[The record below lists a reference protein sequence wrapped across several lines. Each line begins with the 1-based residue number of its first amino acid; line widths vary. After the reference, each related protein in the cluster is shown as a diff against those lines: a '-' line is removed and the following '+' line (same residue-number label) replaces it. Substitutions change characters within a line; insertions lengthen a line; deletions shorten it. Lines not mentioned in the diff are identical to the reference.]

1 MKDVDI
7 KSEFDVFL
15 NLYIKN
21 TKDLPSPSTL
31 VSQVFFNNEF
41 DMLITKIKRSGV
53 YVRTLCDILSLT
65 DSQVAKLNG
74 VGVKYIKLWKIL
86 KKIYNYFEED
96 INLLD
101 FQNEANIS
109 LDNVDLSNFFL
120 IHATLTHDEVK
131 ALEKFG
137 KEILNYTL
145 KDILD
150 FSGHKFAKI
159 SGIGSKFIDTMTS
172 IKIKLKKELENI
184 VLNESYLY
192 GFESN
197 LVAPINIGDNLIS
210 LEKLSELIL
219 FDIESF
225 LDKQNSM
232 MQDIFQKRWGFSDV
246 KQTLEEIGQKYNIS
260 RERVRQL
267 EKKCNESLLKS
278 LRVNSNNACK
288 IIDGNINFNLSENM
302 IVISEC
308 FYDEKFFFEFLEFLC
323 NRKDIYDYLKPKIS
337 LDLLGDFFARNG
349 MPSNY
354 DEVKDYIYDYS
365 LINNMK
371 IDIDNAICVL
381 QENNRIII
389 DGEKIIPKNLKKEEA
404 SACIL
409 AKHKNGL
416 PWFDIAKLVNMANIS
431 RTNFYLDRL
440 DHASFN
446 NPDTICLAG
455 KGIYKHIRFMNLD
468 AIDIDR
474 VFDELLVVFIDSKE
488 TVIHLGDICR
498 DSDYL
503 KTIDYYVIRYLIK
516 YMGEQYGFYF
526 DGKSQTDSV
535 SIESNFK
542 NVTQKDVII
551 QALKRNKKP
560 MTKVEIASLLKSKSI
575 NHAAFYLDQMMKNQ
589 QVVQV
594 DRMLYT
600 LPELAYEDIDMELFL
615 EKIQFVLKLK
625 GKPVDPSIF
634 EVELNQLLNQ
644 TYSRYF
650 YASIAK
656 KYSQERGWFR
666 SLNLYSMTEIPF
678 KNLMDAIAQICSPSL
693 TIDENCQKLQQRIA
707 ITREKA
713 SITIGQWIRG

>member
-416 PWFDIAKLVNMANIS
+416 PWMDIAKLVNAAGIS
-431 RTNFYLDRL
+431 RTDLYLERP
-440 DHASFN
+440 DHAALA
-446 NPDTICLAG
+446 NPDAIYLAG
-455 KGIYKHIRFMNLD
+455 KGVYKHVRFMRLE
-468 AIDIDR
+468 DIDLDL
-474 VFDELLVVFIDSKE
+474 VFDELLRIFVDSDRK
-488 TVIHLGDICR
+488 VMHLGEICQ
-498 DSDYL
+498 SSNYL
-503 KTIDYYVIRYLIK
+503 KTLDYYAVRYLVK
-516 YMGEQYGFYF
+516 CMGQEYGFYF
-526 DGKSQTDSV
+526 DGKSQADSV
-535 SIESNFK
+535 GIEPNFK
-542 NVTQKDVII
+542 NLTQRDVII
-551 QALKRNKKP
+551 QALLRNKKP
-560 MTKVEIASLLKSKSI
+560 MTKVEIASLLKSKSLG
-575 NHAAFYLDQMMKNQ
+575 HASFYLDQMMNKQ
-589 QVVQV
+589 QIVQV

-600 LPELAYEDIDMELFL
+600 LPELAYKDIDIMLFVNS
-615 EKIQFVLKLK
+615 IHAVLADE
-625 GKPVDPSIF
+625 GRPVDPSVF
-634 EVELNQLLNQ
+634 EVKLNGVLGE
-644 TYSRYF
+644 TYSRFF
-650 YASIAK
+650 YAAIAR
-656 KYSQERGWFR
+656 KYAENRGWCR
-666 SLNLYSMTEIPF
+666 KQNLYSLSEIPY
-678 KNLMDAIAQICSPSL
+678 KNLMNAIDIICLREMSV
-693 TIDENCQKLQQRIA
+693 DENYKKLQEYIA
-707 ITREKA
+707 VTRDKA
-713 SITIGQWIRG
+713 GVAIGQWLRG